1 MAKGFSVKILL
12 GLSARHDDPQIAMN
26 KIKAFLLAMTCRPRA
41 GYKKINFLHV
51 QNGRRRLLTGL
62 IPKF

>member
-26 KIKAFLLAMTCRPRA
+26 NKQCIFVSHEMQAKAWI
-41 GYKKINFLHV
+41 YKN
-51 QNGRRRLLTGL
+51 
-62 IPKF
+62 